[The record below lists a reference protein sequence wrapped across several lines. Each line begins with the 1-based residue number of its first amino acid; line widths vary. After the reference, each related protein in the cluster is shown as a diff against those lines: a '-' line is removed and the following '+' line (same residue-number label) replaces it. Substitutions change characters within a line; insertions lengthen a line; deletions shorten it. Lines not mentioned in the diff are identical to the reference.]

1 MSPVL
6 VSPYIEKSTDT
17 LHSGDC
23 FLMTSRSLTKPAEI
37 STKKKVLDCMYIVH
51 TQSCL
56 TLQPHQAPRSIGF
69 SRQEHWCGLAFPPPE
84 DLPTLGIEPT
94 SSVNI
99 PHFRW
104 VLGKSHL
111 GSPDFMYSPFSKI
124 NIYTVLA
131 PYLFRGASQSY
142 LGAISWAAVILPP
155 KSLTRKSQVVLFFL
169 SQQIVSLFQMYP
181 TLLHVSSLTIIG
193 TCLCFTP
200 KMFPECSPLTWFANF
215 YSCLNAQVLPV
226 PQWCFLQLPQGN
238 LTAPVDC
245 HCLSLTW
252 NLTHIMQCV
261 SLRTWV
267 VSQPRL
273 SVSGT

>member
-23 FLMTSRSLTKPAEI
+23 FLMTSRSLTRSAEI
-37 STKKKVLDCMYIVH
+37 STKKKGAWLHVH
-51 TQSCL
+51 SAYSVMSDFATPW
-56 TLQPHQAPRSIGF
+56 TVAHQAPRSIGF
-69 SRQEHWCGLAFPPPE
+69 SRQEYWCGLAFPPPE

-104 VLGKSHL
+104 ILGKSHL
-111 GSPDFMYSPFSKI
+111 GSPDCMYSPFSKI

-155 KSLTRKSQVVLFFL
+155 KSLTRKSQVVLFF
-169 SQQIVSLFQMYP
+169 
-181 TLLHVSSLTIIG
+181 
-193 TCLCFTP
+193 
-200 KMFPECSPLTWFANF
+200 
-215 YSCLNAQVLPV
+215 
-226 PQWCFLQLPQGN
+226 
-238 LTAPVDC
+238 
-245 HCLSLTW
+245 
-252 NLTHIMQCV
+252 
-261 SLRTWV
+261 
-267 VSQPRL
+267 
-273 SVSGT
+273 